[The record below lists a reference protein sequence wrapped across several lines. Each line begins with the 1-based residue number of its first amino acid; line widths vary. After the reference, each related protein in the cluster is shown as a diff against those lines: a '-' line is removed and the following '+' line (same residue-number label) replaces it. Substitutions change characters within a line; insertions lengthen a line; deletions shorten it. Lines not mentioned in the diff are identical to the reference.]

1 MDMVLKIKIHTES
14 TGYVSAE
21 IMEERNP
28 ETAKAII
35 NALPIE
41 SRVNRWGEEVY
52 FSTSVRQEEERSQE
66 EVEVGEIAYWPP
78 GKGFCIFFG
87 RTPASTGN
95 KPRAASPVN
104 VFGRISGDP
113 KIFGKTRSGE
123 KIRIEKA

>member
-1 MDMVLKIKIHTES
+1 MAFKIKIHTES

-21 IMEERNP
+21 IAEDKNP

-52 FSTSVRQEEERSQE
+52 FITSVRQDEEKSQE
-66 EVEVGEIAYWPP
+66 EVEVGDIANWPR
-78 GKGFCIFFG
+78 GQGFCIFCG

-104 VFGRISGDP
+104 VFGRITGDP
-113 KIFGKTRSGE
+113 KVFGKARSGE
-123 KIRIEKA
+123 KIRVEKE

>member
-1 MDMVLKIKIHTES
+1 MAFKIKIHTES

-21 IMEERNP
+21 IIEDKNP
-28 ETAKAII
+28 ETARAII

-41 SRVNRWGEEVY
+41 SSVNRWGEEVY
-52 FSTSVRQEEERSQE
+52 FSTKVRQDEEKSQE
-66 EVEVGEIAYWPP
+66 EVEVGDIGYWPP

-87 RTPASTGN
+87 KTPASTGS

-104 VFGRISGDP
+104 VFGRITGDS